1 MSLFDPDH
9 PLFVA
14 DSLSDIQVLNRGTTR
29 TQLSSR
35 PRGGAHNPMMD
46 PTQHSTSTCTN
57 HDMDS
62 RPDDDQFNS
71 PLPADP
77 SDLDELTSVSDEDD
91 RGTTQPPQ
99 ESEGPAD
106 DQDPNWKLALSRRSR
121 QKQNR
126 RERERAATQQQA
138 GQAAA
143 PNATGNA
150 STGHHSVNPSA
161 AVAAASPTTTVSTAS
176 RQLRRKL
183 PPLPRS
189 DLKIVLRPKKGLA
202 IKEYSTHQ
210 ISRAIVAACTPH
222 PQCTGNDFIVRIR
235 PGSNIIIVSTPH
247 EETARVLRRVNTLTL
262 DGKNYEFNAYVAAPE
277 GTLRGVI
284 HGIDPGTPP
293 EELLANLRV
302 RTQGVKVHSARMLGD
317 TNTAVV
323 TFDGSMIPRYVLY
336 YGGEVAC
343 HPYKATRQV
352 CKVCLQQGH
361 RSDVCPNPTAPVC
374 RSCGLL
380 NPPTDHPCAPQC
392 QICGEGHLTGAK
404 ECRQRLKTIRQH
416 PPPHQTKAYS
426 ERGRKP
432 QRRPR
437 WFSSE
442 RDAELAELRAL
453 ITGLRTSHPAPTSTN
468 SPAPVAPQ
476 SSNDS
481 PVTLSTLQ
489 SMMRDLTQQ
498 ITHQLTQQLNQTL
511 LHQTTQLSARLD
523 TIENRIDARISEQSS
538 IARKKRATTGTTR
551 AATQPL
557 LDPEIW
563 QWNCRGY
570 RRKRGLLQQFIQ
582 KQLVPPDIIALQET
596 GTHPA
601 LAGYEVFVGPEDGKV
616 AILVKKAITVIGH
629 DTIPDT
635 NVDHV
640 IIELILQV
648 KKQMKKNS
656 LIVLNVYS
664 PPRQS
669 DADLRKLIRGACRIA
684 QGKEIIILGDFN
696 AHHDRWGYRKR
707 DAKGRQLDTAIDDFQ
722 LVLLNDPAAPTRLG
736 NSVCQD
742 TSPDLTLVRGNAT
755 YTWENMQETLGSD
768 HCIVRI
774 QLTECAKS
782 HPIGQ
787 AKITDWDAF
796 RKESTLALDHLS
808 DLGDWTA
815 QLRKLRDKCTKNI
828 ARTLKNPEVDG
839 HLLHLW
845 EARRSLIKRLLPAGT
860 YCGALGIWASF
871 EMSLNNSLFHQTSKQ
886 PTRLPPYPVIW
897 ILNYITAG
905 GRPESRLYENNT

>member
-1 MSLFDPDH
+1 
-9 PLFVA
+9 
-14 DSLSDIQVLNRGTTR
+14 
-29 TQLSSR
+29 
-35 PRGGAHNPMMD
+35 MD

-57 HDMDS
+57 HDTDS

-71 PLPADP
+71 ALPADP

-126 RERERAATQQQA
+126 RERERAATQQQ
-138 GQAAA
+138 
-143 PNATGNA
+143 
-150 STGHHSVNPSA
+150 GHHSVNPSA

-189 DLKIVLRPKKGLA
+189 DLKIALRPKKGLA

-262 DGKNYEFNAYVAAPE
+262 GGKNYEFNAYVAAPE

-293 EELLANLRV
+293 QELLANLRV

-416 PPPHQTKAYS
+416 PPHHQTKAPATCS

-442 RDAELAELRAL
+442 RDAWLAEGSAPAAPHSLNQPHPHLFDSLARENQALKRELQTLRATHARELAELRAL

-538 IARKKRATTGTTR
+538 IARKKRATTGTT
-551 AATQPL
+551 P
-557 LDPEIW
+557 
-563 QWNCRGY
+563 
-570 RRKRGLLQQFIQ
+570 
-582 KQLVPPDIIALQET
+582 
-596 GTHPA
+596 
-601 LAGYEVFVGPEDGKV
+601 GYEVFVGSEDGKV

-664 PPRQS
+664 PPRHS

-696 AHHDRWGYRKR
+696 ARHDRWGYRKR

-742 TSPDLTLVRGNAT
+742 TIPDLTLVRGNAT

-782 HPIGQ
+782 RPIGQ

-871 EMSLNNSLFHQTSKQ
+871 EISLNNSLFHQTSKQ

-897 ILNYITAG
+897 ILNFIMAG
-905 GRPESRLYENNT
+905 GRPESRLYGDNT